1 MEKEESRIIDKSLI
15 YARAQAQS
23 SRKIELPYH
32 SPNYTLIKR
41 PQKGYFTHKMRIQW
55 IIKRL
60 IARLVHLVVPGN
72 VSLKRKIP

>member
-15 YARAQAQS
+15 YARAQAKS

-41 PQKGYFTHKMRIQW
+41 PQKDILRI
-55 IIKRL
+55 KCASNGL
-60 IARLVHLVVPGN
+60 SN
-72 VSLKRKIP
+72 V